1 MEAANRNEVVP
12 PFVAKTYQMVNDPAT
27 DDLIT
32 WGKANNSFIVIDA
45 LDFSHKILPFYFKH
59 SNFTSFVRQLN
70 TYGFRKVDSDKWEFA
85 NEWFLRG
92 QKHLLKN
99 VVRRKTGGNRCV
111 RLKKGEVLDGGGDDD
126 GDDDVEIV
134 MEIAR
139 MKEEQKWLEEEL
151 KGMNKRLET
160 TERRPKQ
167 MVAFLRQVVE
177 DPGFVSCLVLEK
189 QRSRRILLEKRRLK
203 VVPPLAVSN
212 NSVKSE
218 GEGWHAE
225 LISSSSSPS
234 PAPEDYMVVLERRD
248 IVGQVMNNGCGT
260 ITSQSPVVVPPVNGN
275 STAVFSSGMSSL
287 VGYGDGNGQLRYLGE
302 MAEETGETVEACVSL
317 PYPFS
322 LFGGGF

>member
-1 MEAANRNEVVP
+1 MEAANCNDVVP

-32 WGKANNSFIVIDA
+32 WGKTNNSFIVIDP

-111 RLKKGEVLDGGGDDD
+111 RLKKGEVLDGGSDGDGYDD
-126 GDDDVEIV
+126 GEIV

-151 KGMNKRLET
+151 KGMNERLET

-177 DPGFVSCLVLEK
+177 DPGFVLCLVLEK
-189 QRSRRILLEKRRLK
+189 QRSRRIMLEKRRLK

-212 NSVKSE
+212 NSVKYE

-234 PAPEDYMVVLERRD
+234 PSPEDSMVVLERRD

-287 VGYGDGNGQLRYLGE
+287 LGYGDGNGQLRYLGD
-302 MAEETGETVEACVSL
+302 MAEVAGGTMEARVSL

>member
-1 MEAANRNEVVP
+1 MEAANCNDVVS

-32 WGKANNSFIVIDA
+32 WGKANNSFIVIDP
-45 LDFSHKILPFYFKH
+45 LDFSHNILPFYFKH

-70 TYGFRKVDSDKWEFA
+70 TYCFRKVDSDKWEFA

-99 VVRRKTGGNRCV
+99 VVRKKTGGNRCV
-111 RLKKGEVLDGGGDDD
+111 RLKKGEVLDGGVD
-126 GDDDVEIV
+126 GDGEIV

-151 KGMNKRLET
+151 KGMNERLET
-160 TERRPKQ
+160 TERRPMQ
-167 MVAFLRQVVE
+167 VVAFLLQVVE

-189 QRSRRILLEKRRLK
+189 QRSRRIMLEKRRLK

-218 GEGWHAE
+218 GEGWHAV

-234 PAPEDYMVVLERRD
+234 PSPEDSMVVLERRD
-248 IVGQVMNNGCGT
+248 IVGQAMNNGCGT
-260 ITSQSPVVVPPVNGN
+260 ITSQSPVVVPRVNGN
-275 STAVFSSGMSSL
+275 STTVFSSGMNSL
-287 VGYGDGNGQLRYLGE
+287 VGYGDGNGQLHYLGD
-302 MAEETGETVEACVSL
+302 MAEVAGGMVEARVSL